1 MFKVQA
7 SPLGAQGAQV
17 LATQTF
23 EQQSVSVVQVPAFA
37 TQQVPLLHV
46 WPVEQLPQ
54 LPPQPSSPH
63 VLPVQLG
70 VQQPPL
76 RQVWPE
82 LQSVFVIQPTQVD
95 VLVSQT
101 SPEQQSLVL
110 AQPVAPFA
118 IQGTQ

>member
-1 MFKVQA
+1 MP
-7 SPLGAQGAQV
+7 PLETQVAQV
-17 LATQTF
+17 PARQRF
-23 EQQSVSVVQVPAFA
+23 EQQSPLLPQVPPLAI
-37 TQQVPLLHV
+37 QQAPLLHV
-46 WPVEQLPQ
+46 WPVEQPGAQ
-54 LPPQPSSPH
+54 LPPQPLLPH
-63 VLPVQLG
+63 TLPVQSD

-76 RQVWPE
+76 RHVWPE

>member
-1 MFKVQA
+1 MPRLETQV
-7 SPLGAQGAQV
+7 AQV
-17 LATQTF
+17 LARQRF
-23 EQQSVSVVQVPAFA
+23 EQQSPLLPQVPPLAV
-37 TQQVPLLHV
+37 QQPPLIQV
-46 WPVEQLPQ
+46 WPVEQGDPQ

-63 VLPVQLG
+63 TLFVQSG

-76 RQVWPE
+76 RHVWPE

>member
-1 MFKVQA
+1 M
-7 SPLGAQGAQV
+7 P
-17 LATQTF
+17 ATQRF
-23 EQQSVSVVQVPAFA
+23 EQQSPLLPQVPPLAI
-37 TQQVPLLHV
+37 QQA
-46 WPVEQLPQ
+46 
-54 LPPQPSSPH
+54 
-63 VLPVQLG
+63 
-70 VQQPPL
+70 PL
-76 RQVWPE
+76 RHVWPE

>member
-1 MFKVQA
+1 MPAAQTPEQHSVPIVQ
-7 SPLGAQGAQV
+7 L
-17 LATQTF
+17 
-23 EQQSVSVVQVPAFA
+23 PAFA
-37 TQQVPLLHV
+37 IQQVPLLQV
-46 WPVEQLPQ
+46 PVEQVPQ
-54 LPPQPSSPH
+54 LPPQPLSPH
-63 VLPVQLG
+63 ALFVQSG

-76 RQVWPE
+76 RHVWPE

>member
-1 MFKVQA
+1 MPRLETQV
-7 SPLGAQGAQV
+7 AQV
-17 LATQTF
+17 LARQRF
-23 EQQSVSVVQVPAFA
+23 EQQSPLLPQVPPLAI
-37 TQQVPLLHV
+37 QQAPLLHV

-54 LPPQPSSPH
+54 LPPQPLSPH
-63 VLPVQLG
+63 VLPVQVG

-76 RQVWPE
+76 RHVWPE

-118 IQGTQ
+118 IQGTR

>member
-1 MFKVQA
+1 MPRLETQV
-7 SPLGAQGAQV
+7 AQV
-17 LATQTF
+17 LARQRF
-23 EQQSVSVVQVPAFA
+23 EQQSPLLPQVPPLAV
-37 TQQVPLLHV
+37 QQPPLIQV
-46 WPVEQLPQ
+46 WPVEQGDPQ

-63 VLPVQLG
+63 TLFVQSG

>member
-1 MFKVQA
+1 MPRLETQV
-7 SPLGAQGAQV
+7 AQV
-17 LATQTF
+17 LARQRF
-23 EQQSVSVVQVPAFA
+23 EQQSPLLPQVPPLAV
-37 TQQVPLLHV
+37 QQPPLIQV
-46 WPVEQLPQ
+46 WPVEQGDPQ

-63 VLPVQLG
+63 TLFAQSG